1 MAKANA
7 IGAWAV
13 RPALFQ
19 LNRMRKRCA
28 RSLRNCAKPKLL
40 SAPAGPR
47 IKKARTPLKNS
58 DAMDTCKLPVDQRR
72 TPTKPSSPAAA
83 SGSARLPEAKGT
95 AVPALNLTEQ
105 LKIVIVGH
113 VDHGKSTF
121 VGRLL
126 YDTGSLPEGKLEQMQ
141 AAADRRGGALADIGR

>member
-40 SAPAGPR
+40 SAPAGLR

-58 DAMDTCKLPVDQRR
+58 DAMDTCKLPGDQKGTR
-72 TPTKPSSPAAA
+72 PNPPPPPAA
-83 SGSARLPEAKGT
+83 SGSARLPEAMGAT
-95 AVPALNLTEQ
+95 VPVLDPTEQ
-105 LKIVIVGH
+105 LKI
-113 VDHGKSTF
+113 
-121 VGRLL
+121 
-126 YDTGSLPEGKLEQMQ
+126 
-141 AAADRRGGALADIGR
+141 